1 MIAIWL
7 FLKALSPRTWII
19 VGLVAVVGYTG
30 ERLYHL
36 GIEHEVVKAKNA
48 TLEEDKTEALK
59 EREAYQARMDSAE
72 KTEQAAMAT
81 IAAQNVRLSA
91 LDSRLAGDR
100 QHVTAAVA
108 GVATLSDPQLFG
120 DVTQRLGVRAQA
132 DRSIAFSASELREMD
147 VRLAQLPP
155 LEDQL
160 ADLGTKVDA
169 LQLRST
175 AQGQNITA
183 LEGERTAL
191 FVYAS
196 QLHEHY
202 AKAYALAQPHVS
214 LFVRIVTLGL
224 KKQKKLT
231 LPAPA
236 AIPVPAP

>member
-1 MIAIWL
+1 MVAIWL

-30 ERLYHL
+30 FRLYHL
-36 GIEHEVVKAKNA
+36 GIEHEVVKANNA
-48 TLEEDKTEALK
+48 NLEADKTEALK
-59 EREAYQARMDSAE
+59 ERDAYQAHMDAAE
-72 KTEQAAMAT
+72 RNEQAALAT
-81 IAAQNVRLSA
+81 IAAQNARLTA
-91 LDSRLAGDR
+91 LDSRLASDR
-100 QHVTAAVA
+100 QRSTAAVA
-108 GVATLSDPQLFG
+108 KVATLSDPQLFG
-120 DVTQRLGVRAQA
+120 DVTQRLGVRAPT
-132 DRSIAFSASELREMD
+132 DRTALFSASELREID
-147 VRLAQLPP
+147 VRLAELPP
-155 LEDQL
+155 LQDQL

-169 LQLRST
+169 LELRST
-175 AQGQNITA
+175 AQGQNISA
-183 LEGERTAL
+183 LEAQRSAL
-191 FVYAS
+191 FIYAS